1 MMQTGLG
8 NALDFTKLFVGGGFD
23 YIKVQKDVFE
33 ENPLNFLNGTS
44 VLTIKGNFKK

>member
-1 MMQTGLG
+1 MQTGLG
-8 NALDFTKLFVGGGFD
+8 HALDFTKLFSGGVA

-44 VLTIKGNFKK
+44 VLTIRGM